1 MKIKRIITILAM
13 FLCIGF
19 LGGCS
24 DTVQPNST
32 TDSVVSDVPTELL
45 ALRLDDYENMSIAEY
60 REKVW
65 QTISTDEK
73 NYFSLLDSIRED
85 VSINDTTTDAYFVKY
100 VLVPTIAEKWN
111 EWSFQ
116 GSIIKDISITEYALH
131 YTIDNAENILM
142 GERNRAVSEMANGFA
157 NVING
162 STAEQLSNEIEMQ
175 KALEAKA
182 QKLSEQFSDSAF
194 QITAEIS
201 YRADNAQSEKIL
213 PNGETVTEQRGDI
226 GTEADYRLLL
236 SLKSEGY
243 QEMSVDEFLQN
254 YIELAQ
260 KDGFQDSY
268 ARVQRDISMNDIQVT
283 LSDEERAFLTITLE
297 ATSQEFTAKF
307 QSKSKTP
314 SLRYRIEKRETEV
327 MDGQEIPVFEIF
339 IDYVLNY
346 NVLDSKG
353 LSVQERDTFL
363 IGITDGIKTF
373 IDKQTENELINGE
386 LTLKAET
393 SRLEQQFNNTEIQ
406 ANIDI
411 AAFQAHDL
419 QSNIQSL
426 N

>member
-1 MKIKRIITILAM
+1 MKIKRIISSLAM
-13 FLCIGF
+13 LLCIGF
-19 LGGCS
+19 FGGCS
-24 DTVQPNST
+24 DMAQPYST
-32 TDSVVSDVPTELL
+32 TDSVVSDVPAEIL
-45 ALRLDDYENMSIAEY
+45 ALRFDDYENMSIAEY
-60 REKVW
+60 RGKVW

-73 NYFSLLDSIRED
+73 GYFSLLDSVGKD
-85 VSINDTTTDAYFVKY
+85 VSIHDTNTDAYFVKY
-100 VLVPTIAEKWN
+100 VLVPTVAEKWN

-116 GSIIKDISITEYALH
+116 GSVIKDISTTEYTIH
-131 YTIDNAENILM
+131 YAIDNAENILM
-142 GERNRAVSEMANGFA
+142 DERNRAISEMVAGFEDVVNG
-157 NVING
+157 G
-162 STAEQLSNEIEMQ
+162 TAEQLSNEIEMQ
-175 KALEAKA
+175 KALEIKA
-182 QKLSEQFSDSAF
+182 QKLSEEFSNAAF
-194 QITAEIS
+194 QIMAELS
-201 YRADNAQSEKIL
+201 YRVNNAPSERIL
-213 PNGETVTEQRGDI
+213 PNGETVTEQRGDV

-236 SLKSEGY
+236 SLKAEGY
-243 QEMSVDEFLQN
+243 QEMSVEDFFQN
-254 YIELAQ
+254 YIELVQ
-260 KDGFQDSY
+260 KEGFQDSY

-307 QSKSKTP
+307 QNKSKTP

-327 MDGQEIPVFEIF
+327 VDGQEIPVFELF
-339 IDYVLNY
+339 IDYILNY
-346 NVLDSKG
+346 TVLDSKG